1 MARKKSGG
9 LLSLYRKEKKTSTTP
24 SVSTRV
30 DNLNVEMTELKTYS
44 KVSALNSMYLPM
56 IAHELNLIRQN
67 IFKITK
73 TQTGVGENKTDQ
85 FFQAA
90 KEKEAVYESQFKK
103 TLAPTNVT
111 TKPTPVG
118 KTEETNKGFFGGIL
132 DFFKGILGTFLKGAG
147 LTGLIVGI
155 GKILEDPET
164 RQTIKNFLV
173 DVFTNVF
180 NGLKQII
187 KVAGETL
194 SDPKTIDAMIDVGTE
209 LFTQLKNVVKAF
221 FSKEVDTEYGKFS
234 IGQMAALGAAAVVG
248 VAAAYTTLK
257 NALLTGAANLGKSLA
272 PGGPTTVPPG
282 TTAAGAAGAG
292 AAGAGAAGAA
302 AAATGGAKIAQAVAK
317 PIPPGMSQTASGL
330 IIPEKVKNELEK
342 KTLSQGAKAGAQGIL
357 RGFLGGAAELATGPI
372 GTAWLAAYAAYQIV
386 DALAPT
392 QQEAVLDSIASL
404 VAIQQTIDDIDKGSG
419 SPEGKKK
426 AISFQLQKAQVE
438 ESKLKFFG
446 VQPTLNVQAPT
457 PPQAGRSFNR
467 VEGTDSDYRA
477 TPTTSV
483 APSSSPTPTST
494 PTTSPIQY
502 PEQKYPGANIKLDDE
517 QTKMAGLIFD
527 RFKQA
532 GFTDQQANAAVVNA
546 YAESKLRPQAK
557 SPVTPK
563 EESYGLFQMNTKGGL
578 GQGHDP
584 QKLMDPNYNIT
595 LAIDAAKKSKMFV
608 SSKSLDEAIKAF
620 TIEVER
626 PANMLSEAEKRVNIA
641 SSVLGKSPELPTA
654 SPPMLASSEPSPSAA
669 TNMLASSEPSPSVA
683 TNMFDKVKT
692 ALRIDSEK
700 VNAATIQVSQARIQI
715 GSAPIVVAPPT
726 VNVQAP
732 QIQGGTGGFG
742 AMASSS
748 VVDTEFMKLLV
759 GRTVTL

>member
-56 IAHELNLIRQN
+56 IARELNLIRQN

-502 PEQKYPGANIKLDDE
+502 PEQRFPNVTFRMLTKEQQDAVMQKQFEKEGNKPGNLAYDLNNPGAMLYDDNLGKLFGA
-517 QTKMAGLIFD
+517 TKNPD
-527 RFKQA
+527 RGVDNVKGKFAQFPTLQA
-532 GFTDQQANAAVVNA
+532 GFEAQRWKWLNAPIKGENK
-546 YAESKLRPQAK
+546 YGDLPLDK
-557 SPVTPK
+557 SINLWTTGKIEGTADPK
-563 EESYGLFQMNTKGGL
+563 EAVGIENYKKGLYAAAGYEYTGPSVPVQMA
-578 GQGHDP
+578 
-584 QKLMDPNYNIT
+584 
-595 LAIDAAKKSKMFV
+595 AIDMPQTRSMTPVASAPVITPVAAAPKIPQNIQTVVKSDGNKLG
-608 SSKSLDEAIKAF
+608 SA
-620 TIEVER
+620 TIEV
-626 PANMLSEAEKRVNIA
+626 A
-641 SSVLGKSPELPTA
+641 
-654 SPPMLASSEPSPSAA
+654 
-669 TNMLASSEPSPSVA
+669 
-683 TNMFDKVKT
+683 
-692 ALRIDSEK
+692 
-700 VNAATIQVSQARIQI
+700 QARVQI